1 MYNGGAEQRWSRR
14 GMKTRYNGSKALLF
28 GVFALCTLWEVGMK
42 YKIYIDGECEDEVI
56 IYARERN
63 ALIDRIE
70 ELILS
75 QQKDIIA
82 YGNGGAVKLSEDEI
96 FCFVVEEGR
105 VLALTECDRLQLK
118 MRLYQLEEK
127 FSDRFVKINQS
138 CLVNMDKIARFDA
151 SIGGALMVTLKN
163 GYKDYISR
171 RQVKAVKDRVGL

>member
-1 MYNGGAEQRWSRR
+1 M
-14 GMKTRYNGSKALLF
+14 
-28 GVFALCTLWEVGMK
+28 
-42 YKIYIDGECEDEVI
+42 
-56 IYARERN
+56 
-63 ALIDRIE
+63 
-70 ELILS
+70 
-75 QQKDIIA
+75 
-82 YGNGGAVKLSEDEI
+82 
-96 FCFVVEEGR
+96 
-105 VLALTECDRLQLK
+105 LALTECDRLQLK